1 MNTRHLASMHARTFA
16 RALCLCCSLLVCAP
30 SLRAQQ
36 EQPQQQQP
44 AQTTTGVK
52 KANERP
58 AATAAPAQ
66 ASGAQR
72 EPFDGAS
79 VERMAA
85 QCVRLE
91 TETGVVEL
99 EMLPEAAPETVRNF
113 LNLVSIGAYD
123 TTTFSRVIPGFVV
136 QGGNLATREKITM
149 EMVKRSQRTIRDEP
163 NYVKHQRGVVSMA
176 RPAQADSAT
185 THFFILVG
193 DSPHLDNKFAAFGRV
208 TRGME
213 VVDAINKMPGSGD
226 KPNKPVR
233 LNRATVYACPPAT
246 APKTD

>member
-1 MNTRHLASMHARTFA
+1 MNTPRLVAA
-16 RALCLCCSLLVCAP
+16 RASAFRHIVCLCLLLVCAG
-30 SLRAQQ
+30 SLRAQ
-36 EQPQQQQP
+36 EQQPPQQQ
-44 AQTTTGVK
+44 TTTATK

-58 AATAAPAQ
+58 AAVSAQ
-66 ASGAQR
+66 ASASQR

-91 TETGVVEL
+91 TEAGVVEL
-99 EMLPEAAPETVRNF
+99 ELLPEAAPETVRNF
-113 LNLVSIGAYD
+113 LNLVALGAYD

-149 EMVKRSQRTIRDEP
+149 ELVKRSQRTIRDEP
-163 NYVKHQRGVVSMA
+163 NYVKHLRGVVSMA

-226 KPNKPVR
+226 KPDKPVR

-246 APKTD
+246 APKTN

>member
-1 MNTRHLASMHARTFA
+1 MNTRHLATSGA
-16 RALCLCCSLLVCAP
+16 RATRCAACLCLLLLSAAA
-30 SLRAQQ
+30 LHA
-36 EQPQQQQP
+36 QQQQP
-44 AQTTTGVK
+44 PTTTAGAK

-58 AATAAPAQ
+58 AASVPAQ
-66 ASGAQR
+66 ATSAQR
-72 EPFDGAS
+72 EPFDDAT

-85 QCVRLE
+85 QCVRLD
-91 TETGVVEL
+91 TEAGVVEMEL
-99 EMLPEAAPETVRNF
+99 LPEAAPETVRNF
-113 LNLVSIGAYD
+113 LNLVAIGAYD

-149 EMVKRSQRTIRDEP
+149 ELVRRSQRTIRDEP
-163 NYVKHQRGVVSMA
+163 NYVKHTRGVVSMA
-176 RPAQADSAT
+176 RPAQADSAS

-213 VVDAINKMPGSGD
+213 IVDAINKMPGSGD
-226 KPNKPVR
+226 KPDKPVR
-233 LNRATVYACPPAT
+233 LRRATVYACPPAT

>member
-1 MNTRHLASMHARTFA
+1 VNTQHLATTGS
-16 RALCLCCSLLVCAP
+16 RATRYAACLCLLLLSAASLH
-30 SLRAQQ
+30 AQ
-36 EQPQQQQP
+36 EQQQP
-44 AQTTTGVK
+44 QTTAGAK

-58 AATAAPAQ
+58 AAAVPAQ
-66 ASGAQR
+66 ATNAQR
-72 EPFDGAS
+72 EPFDGAT

-85 QCVRLE
+85 QCVRLD
-91 TETGVVEL
+91 TEAGVVEMEL
-99 EMLPEAAPETVRNF
+99 LPEAAPETVRNF
-113 LNLVSIGAYD
+113 LNLVAIGAYD

-149 EMVKRSQRTIRDEP
+149 ELVKRSQRTIRDEP
-163 NYVKHQRGVVSMA
+163 NYVKHTRGVVSMA
-176 RPAQADSAT
+176 RPAQADSAS

-213 VVDAINKMPGSGD
+213 IVDAINKMPGSGD
-226 KPNKPVR
+226 KPDKPVR
-233 LNRATVYACPPAT
+233 LRRATVYACPPAT